1 MTFSSGNHADNHRPN
16 WAPRSPITIINI
28 IKRIKTAVKEALK
41 VVGKLLHWFCKRAY
55 DVDHSLLFNI
65 ATLHDLLKEN
75 WRHFVIKSEIK
86 PKQVEAC
93 SQMFH
98 CLSSW
103 LYSHRVRVLIGSL
116 DYQDRLLFV
125 RVYWFWF

>member
-41 VVGKLLHWFCKRAY
+41 VVEKLLHWFCKRAY

-93 SQMFH
+93 SQMFYF
-98 CLSSW
+98 LSSW